1 MFDKHFNSAGA
12 KCARNV
18 PELRNKKM
26 IERVAI
32 TLELQGININL
43 FHSLFLHIKH
53 VKKGIYPCFN
63 EGE

>member
-1 MFDKHFNSAGA
+1 MFDKHYNSGGA

-32 TLELQGININL
+32 T
-43 FHSLFLHIKH
+43 
-53 VKKGIYPCFN
+53 V
-63 EGE
+63 